1 MMYWNNFYSPWMSFG
16 GGLFTGLGSVLF
28 VAALIWS
35 VVWKGLALWRAA
47 REGSKPW
54 FVALLVVNAL
64 GILDILYLYVF
75 SKKERPKE

>member
-1 MMYWNNFYSPWMSFG
+1 MYWNNFYSPWMSFG
-16 GGLFTGLGSVLF
+16 GGILTGLGSVLF

>member
-1 MMYWNNFYSPWMSFG
+1 MYWNNFYSPWMSFG